1 VTAVP
6 PEPSSRN
13 HEPRSDD
20 VVIDQTL
27 RDADQR
33 MAKAVEHAREEFA
46 AIRTGRAHPA
56 MFAKI
61 TADYYGSPTPLQQL
75 ASFQVPEARVVVIQ
89 AYDKGATAAIERAI
103 RDSDLGVNPTNDG
116 NLIRV
121 VLPELT
127 EDRRREY
134 IKVARAKAE
143 EGRISVR
150 GVRRNAKQALDK
162 LEKDG
167 EVGKDDVTGAE
178 KRLDGLTKK
187 HVDSIDELLSN
198 KEAELIEV

>member
-1 VTAVP
+1 MTAADIL
-6 PEPSSRN
+6 
-13 HEPRSDD
+13 SDAED
-20 VVIDQTL
+20 HMGL
-27 RDADQR
+27 
-33 MAKAVEHAREEFA
+33 AVEYAKEEFA

-61 TADYYGSPTPLQQL
+61 NADYYGTPTPLQQL
-75 ASFQVPEARVVVIQ
+75 ASFTVPEARVILISP
-89 AYDKGATAAIERAI
+89 YDQGAMTAIEKAI
-103 RDSDLGVNPTNDG
+103 RDSDLGVNPTDDG
-116 NLIRV
+116 RTIRV

-127 EDRRREY
+127 EERRKDY
-134 IKVARAKAE
+134 IKLARGKAE
-143 EGRISVR
+143 EGRVSVR
-150 GVRRNAKQALDK
+150 NIRRHAKQQLDK

-187 HVDSIDELLSN
+187 YVDSIDELLKH